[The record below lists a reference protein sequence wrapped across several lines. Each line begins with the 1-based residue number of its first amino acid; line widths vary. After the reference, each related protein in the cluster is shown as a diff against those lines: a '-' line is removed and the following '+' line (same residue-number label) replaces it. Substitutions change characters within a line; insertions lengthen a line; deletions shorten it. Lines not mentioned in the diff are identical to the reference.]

1 MLKSVLITGAATVFT
16 LALVGMVP
24 EAKAQDLIF
33 LSTQLRPIDEAQ
45 KVRDVILKGAPQ
57 TSYVVDE
64 PSPFTVRMKAEV
76 EANKH
81 TISLL
86 GALHG
91 ELQPLLPMGALDTV
105 DDVAAGLKDR
115 GIPAGLMDL
124 GKLGTSNQMYIPWMQ
139 ATYVM
144 VVN

>member
-1 MLKSVLITGAATVFT
+1 MNKSILMSSAAAVFA
-16 LALVGMVP
+16 LALVGTTPGV
-24 EAKAQDLIF
+24 KAQDLIF

-45 KVRDVILKGAPQ
+45 KVRDVILKGAPK

-81 TISLL
+81 TISLM

-91 ELQPLLPMGALDTV
+91 ELQPLLPMGTLEAI
-105 DDVAAGLKDR
+105 DDVAA
-115 GIPAGLMDL
+115 
-124 GKLGTSNQMYIPWMQ
+124 SSQ
-139 ATYVM
+139 
-144 VVN
+144 

>member
-1 MLKSVLITGAATVFT
+1 MLKSVLMAGVAAVFT
-16 LALVGMVP
+16 LGLAGTTP
-24 EAKAQDLIF
+24 GAKAQDLIF

-45 KVRDVILKGAPQ
+45 KVRDVILKGAPE

-91 ELQPLLPMGALDTV
+91 EL
-105 DDVAAGLKDR
+105 
-115 GIPAGLMDL
+115 
-124 GKLGTSNQMYIPWMQ
+124 S
-139 ATYVM
+139 
-144 VVN
+144 VVE